1 VKRALVGLVAAL
13 TGAASIAAHG
23 ASRAATEPPATLA
36 ATGLYSDFA
45 ARVIAPDVLA
55 FEPQYPLWTDG
66 AAKSRWIRLPAGTWI
81 DASDPDHFV
90 FPVGTR
96 LWKEFALERAVETR
110 MTWLAEDGWHFA
122 TYAWSADG
130 KEARLAPAEGVKH
143 AAESAPGVP
152 YDIPSTVDCRA
163 CHDASAKH
171 VLGFDALQLSEDR
184 DPLAPHAHDPAEDAV
199 SLRELAERG
208 LVRGLPQQIID
219 TPPRIEAATPRERAA
234 LGYLSSNCGTCH
246 TSEGQLAS
254 LELDL
259 SYSLAR
265 GSAALETTVER
276 ASRFRWP
283 TDCDAQ
289 RIDLDAPKASVLVR
303 RMASRQPLAQMPP
316 LGTRARDTEA
326 LQLVT
331 DWIRED
337 LASSQR
343 ATSTPSSTPRL
354 PSSNQRS
361 TNQH

>member
-1 VKRALVGLVAAL
+1 VKTLLVGLVAAW
-13 TGAASIAAHG
+13 TGAASIAARG
-23 ASRAATEPPATLA
+23 EPRVATEPPPTLA
-36 ATGLYSDFA
+36 ETGLYSDCA
-45 ARVIAPDVLA
+45 ARAIAPDVLA

-66 AAKSRWIRLPAGTWI
+66 AAKSRWIRLPPGTWV

-152 YDIPSTVDCRA
+152 YDIPSTADCRA
-163 CHDASAKH
+163 CHAASAKH
-171 VLGFDALQLSEDR
+171 VLGFDALQLSDDR
-184 DPLAPHAHDPAEDAV
+184 DPLAPHARTPAADALA
-199 SLRELAERG
+199 LRELAERG
-208 LVRGLPQQIID
+208 LVRGLPRRLLE

-246 TSEGQLAS
+246 TGDGQLAS

-259 SYSLAR
+259 SYSLAH
-265 GSAALETTVER
+265 GAGAVATAVER

-283 TDCDAQ
+283 TDCDPQ
-289 RIDLDAPKASVLVR
+289 RIDVDAPKASVLLR
-303 RMASRQPLAQMPP
+303 RMASRQPLSQMPP
-316 LGTRARDTEA
+316 LGTRVRDTEA
-326 LQLVT
+326 LELVT

-337 LASSQR
+337 LA
-343 ATSTPSSTPRL
+343 ATHRVPPTSPSL
-354 PSSNQRS
+354 PPFSSNQP
-361 TNQH
+361 